1 MTVLFNVPGF
11 WELRHEMID
20 DTAEFLSSYSHL
32 PHSKYSNQKQ
42 LNGTLLAVVVPT
54 PLRHHKVYRD
64 LYKLTGELLIFKVT
78 PWVTFLVTFLI
89 LQSKIRYI
97 FLLFKK
103 KSANHVEQAFFHR
116 FSLSLSTELKGI

>member
-11 WELRHEMID
+11 WELRHELIE
-20 DTAEFLSSYSHL
+20 DTAEFLSSYSYL
-32 PHSKYSNQKQ
+32 PHSKYSNQT
-42 LNGTLLAVVVPT
+42 LLDGTLLAVVVPT
-54 PLRHHKVYRD
+54 HLRHHKVYRD

-97 FLLFKK
+97 FLLFEK
-103 KSANHVEQAFFHR
+103 KSAKCRTGFFPPI
-116 FSLSLSTELKGI
+116 FA

>member
-1 MTVLFNVPGF
+1 MKEIRLFFTLQLMTVLFNVPGF

-89 LQSKIRYI
+89 LQSKIR
-97 FLLFKK
+97 
-103 KSANHVEQAFFHR
+103 
-116 FSLSLSTELKGI
+116 